1 MKIGRIELAELA
13 RDRDQLFAEAVEA
26 FRAGAQWWP
35 DTTFEREHI
44 KPQQAARYDA
54 DAWQE
59 PISKFVNGRERV
71 SIAEVAFG
79 ALDIPTGKIG
89 TEIQRRIA
97 AVLIE
102 AGWQSGKD
110 WKGRFY
116 SAPKP

>member
-1 MKIGRIELAELA
+1 VKIGRIDLDALV
-13 RDRDQLFAEAVEA
+13 RDRGQLFAEAVEA

-35 DTTFEREHI
+35 EGDFERQHI
-44 KPQQAARYDA
+44 RPQQASRYEA

-59 PISKFVNGRERV
+59 PIAKFIEGAERV
-71 SIAEVAFG
+71 TVAEVANG

-97 AVLIE
+97 AVLTD
-102 AGWQSGKD
+102 AGWLASKD

-116 SAPKP
+116 AKPKL